1 MDDKSSLAHS
11 DNNADTSLSSCDS
24 NISPE
29 QKTKP
34 FTQLEFRSEI
44 TQILLLDEE
53 PLDDDGDVPIDGS
66 EDGSDHLCNLPNTN
80 IGKHFTIPIPDGPN
94 ICRRCAVCKNK
105 TRYIKKIAAKKRTF
119 FEDCIKFGFNF
130 IEKDVIQL
138 PQCVICLKVLSD
150 DSMRLIR
157 LERHLS
163 QQHPTMITKSK
174 EFSSSKSETLK
185 RIRLDKSGSY
195 HKVESQ
201 HLKASFE
208 IALVIAQQK
217 KPHTTNDAPVVI
229 GARSG
234 LAQELKEKNPTLVS
248 THCVIH
254 RQALASKT
262 LPQNLRQTL
271 DSAINVVNYIKSSIL
286 NSRLFTLLCA
296 YLDSDHRVLLF
307 HAVIRWLCKGNMLAR
322 LYELKDELKIKIEAH
337 LQALK
342 HELDRYYRDSISELS
357 LWHITRNP
365 FVVDVLQLPEVVLE
379 ESL

>member
-11 DNNADTSLSSCDS
+11 DNNAGTSLSSCDS
-24 NISPE
+24 DISPE
-29 QKTKP
+29 QITKP

-53 PLDDDGDVPIDGS
+53 PLDDDGDVPNDDS

-80 IGKHFTIPIPDGPN
+80 IGKHFAIPIPDGPN
-94 ICRRCAVCKNK
+94 ICRRRAVCKNK
-105 TRYIKKIAAKKRTF
+105 T
-119 FEDCIKFGFNF
+119 
-130 IEKDVIQL
+130 
-138 PQCVICLKVLSD
+138 
-150 DSMRLIR
+150 
-157 LERHLS
+157 H
-163 QQHPTMITKSK
+163 
-174 EFSSSKSETLK
+174 
-185 RIRLDKSGSY
+185 
-195 HKVESQ
+195 
-201 HLKASFE
+201 
-208 IALVIAQQK
+208 
-217 KPHTTNDAPVVI
+217 DAPAVK
-229 GARSG
+229 GARSD

-254 RQALASKT
+254 RQALASIT

-322 LYELKDELKIKIEAH
+322 FHELKDELKIKIEAH

-342 HELDRYYRDSISELS
+342 HELDRYYRDSISELP